1 MGGMILSC
9 SLIPNLFYTES
20 TSAFKINPD
29 LFLFISHTVCDKSI
43 QCHLLK
49 RKTPS
54 VSERIYHTHYFS
66 LYGGSFIQL
75 LCQTGLFPV
84 GGILVNYA
92 LGCGLVDHGG
102 SRGQLLIG
110 VGRISGYGSIKLAD
124 GCTHTAL
131 HDTIAKI
138 LLLADLDAFLGGLDI
153 RQLGSP
159 PLRILK
165 KPSHGIISCLRANC
179 NPFIQKIYATALPI

>member
-1 MGGMILSC
+1 MSC
-9 SLIPNLFYTES
+9 SDGCGF
-20 TSAFKINPD
+20 
-29 LFLFISHTVCDKSI
+29 V
-43 QCHLLK
+43 
-49 RKTPS
+49 
-54 VSERIYHTHYFS
+54 
-66 LYGGSFIQL
+66 QL
-75 LCQTGLFPV
+75 LGQTGLLAI
-84 GGILVNYA
+84 GGILVNNT
-92 LGCGLVDHGG
+92 LGRGLVDHGG

-165 KPSHGIISCLRANC
+165 KPSHGRISCLRTKC
-179 NPFIQKIYATALPI
+179 NPFIQKIYVSALPI